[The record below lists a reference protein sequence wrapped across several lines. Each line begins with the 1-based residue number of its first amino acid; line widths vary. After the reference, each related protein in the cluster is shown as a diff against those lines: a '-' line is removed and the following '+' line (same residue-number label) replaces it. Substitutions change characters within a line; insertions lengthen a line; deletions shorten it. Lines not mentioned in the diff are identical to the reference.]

1 MVYLSLIL
9 SILVLFFVIRLMIF
23 QKRFDIFNGVIITG
37 ALIVV
42 LLDVDTLLT
51 GRDYEI
57 VSFIS
62 LGVLILWF
70 INLRRKPL
78 PIEQDQ

>member
-42 LLDVDTLLT
+42 LLDIDTLLT